1 MQKLILLFTLILISS
16 GVFADFSC
24 PQDTKAICLENGDNV
39 CPGSAKCVSNDVV
52 CFDKKACD
60 SERGF
65 MCASEH
71 DDVLND
77 YEETV
82 DQYNNLALE
91 NESLREKRLA
101 KKNCVLNAPTLEKA
115 KVCVR

>member
-1 MQKLILLFTLILISS
+1 MQKLLCIFALTLISS
-16 GVFADFSC
+16 GVLADFSC
-24 PQDTKAICLENGDNV
+24 PHDTKIICLDNGDKI
-39 CPGSAKCVSNDVV
+39 CPGTAKCVSNDVV

-82 DQYNNLALE
+82 GQYNKLALE
-91 NESLREKRLA
+91 NENLREKRLA
-101 KKNCVLNAPTLEKA
+101 KKNCVLNASTLEGA
-115 KVCVR
+115 KICVR